1 MSLLQEAIVYVW
13 LVPVFTHIV
22 FPLIMLVLWLGLKIL
37 ENLFG
42 KERSVLKATESL
54 DPASFEKAV

>member
-13 LVPVFTHIV
+13 LVPVVAQIV
-22 FPLIMLVLWLGLKIL
+22 FPLAMLILWLVGKIL

-42 KERSVLKATESL
+42 KERNVVESVDGFDRGSL
-54 DPASFEKAV
+54 DKVA

>member
-13 LVPVFTHIV
+13 LVPVLFQIV
-22 FPLIMLVLWLGLKIL
+22 LPLAMLIFWLGLKIL

-42 KERSVLKATESL
+42 LKRGVSRAVVSL
-54 DPASFEKAV
+54 DQTSFEKAV